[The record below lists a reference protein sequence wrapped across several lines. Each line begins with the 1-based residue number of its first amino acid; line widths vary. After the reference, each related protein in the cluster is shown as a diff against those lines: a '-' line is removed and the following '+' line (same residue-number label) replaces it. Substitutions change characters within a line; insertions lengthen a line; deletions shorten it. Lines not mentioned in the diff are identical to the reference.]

1 MQCKVTQNMRNTLIN
16 RAVIY
21 NNPSLFTACHFAMK
35 TCTWLYIL
43 TFIGTPK
50 TQLPV
55 SRLTFDRKIAIFL
68 CKYKCLCINDLARY
82 HAGMCR
88 FRIPT
93 DG

>member
-1 MQCKVTQNMRNTLIN
+1 
-16 RAVIY
+16 
-21 NNPSLFTACHFAMK
+21 MK

-50 TQLPV
+50 TQLPI
-55 SRLTFDRKIAIFL
+55 SRLTFDGKIAIFL